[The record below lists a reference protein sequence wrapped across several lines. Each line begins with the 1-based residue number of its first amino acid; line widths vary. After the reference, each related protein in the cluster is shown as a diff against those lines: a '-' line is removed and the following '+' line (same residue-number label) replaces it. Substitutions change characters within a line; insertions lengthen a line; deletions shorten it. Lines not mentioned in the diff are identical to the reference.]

1 LTRRV
6 RLHESLVIVVSVII
20 ISNMIISSSII
31 TSQQQ
36 QANTKEETRSTK
48 VFVNVDY
55 SDYGTYH
62 VKIWVTSPYGS
73 DYKIFAAVVDKY
85 YYEIKHPPGLAK
97 TGPFF
102 IGNNI
107 PVGEHFQTCIEN
119 LSNMRYRCTT
129 GYVNHTP
136 EEQMPEYVSFAL
148 P

>member
-1 LTRRV
+1 
-6 RLHESLVIVVSVII
+6 
-20 ISNMIISSSII
+20 MIILSSVI

-36 QANTKEETRSTK
+36 RQADTKEETRSTK

-62 VKIWVTSPYGS
+62 VKIWVRSPYGY
-73 DYKIFAAVVDKY
+73 DYKIFTAIVDKY
-85 YYEIKHPPGLAK
+85 YYEIKHPPGPAK

-107 PVGEHFQTCIEN
+107 PVGEHFQACIEN
-119 LSNMRYRCTT
+119 LSNMRYRCIT
-129 GYVNHTP
+129 GSVNHTP
-136 EEQMPEYVSFAL
+136 EEQIPEYVSLAL